1 MNDATDVQVR
11 EMIAG
16 EEDAL
21 GRIMFRAIHDGP
33 SAYSEAQ
40 KQAWCALPPEGAD
53 WAARLAPMQVRVAEA
68 YGAPVGFLARDGAY
82 VDFTYVLPDWQG
94 RGVVSALYARTED
107 DARAAGLRRL
117 WVHASLMA
125 QPVFAAK
132 GFTVVR
138 HERVERFGEFLDR
151 AEMEKVLSALE

>member
-1 MNDATDVQVR
+1 MAEATELHVR

-21 GRIMFRAIHDGP
+21 GRIMFRAIHEGQ
-33 SAYSEAQ
+33 SVYTNAQ
-40 KQAWCALPPEGAD
+40 KEAWCATPPGGTD

-68 YGAPVGFLARDGAY
+68 DGAPLGFLARDGSY

-94 RGVVSALYARTED
+94 RGVVSALYATVEA
-107 DARAAGLRRL
+107 DARAAGIARL

-125 QPVFAAK
+125 QPAFAAK
-132 GFTVVR
+132 GFRVVR
-138 HERVERFGEFLDR
+138 LERVERFGEYLDR
-151 AEMEKVLSALE
+151 AEMEKVLD